1 MGIQLLNQIHNQKVF
16 TSREWERTKIE
27 DMYQSLENFFDDVG
41 GARLIYNSLIHKS
54 KKGYTFLP
62 QTQQK

>member
-41 GARLIYNSLIHKS
+41 GGGAFDL
-54 KKGYTFLP
+54 
-62 QTQQK
+62 